1 MGRMADIWKT
11 VEGGPIT
18 PLPTPGALLTL
29 DAVSPPTAIFE
40 PAEDD
45 DVPFIEVGGPR
56 PVMRHLEPLAPKSEP
71 AIVPPAPPTIPA
83 DTIMSVR
90 FGAVHAAGSLPAGF
104 GSEIIAFHQPDH
116 NVSIQ
121 YRSLVAEMAAQLPG
135 TKPRA
140 VLVTAS
146 AAGVGATTV
155 VLNLSV
161 TLARQDGVRVTV
173 VDADIERPELAARLR
188 ISTTPGMRDV
198 IARGNPPAWSVQET
212 GQPQLFA
219 LPAHRDDA
227 PAGQALAPIIEQLR
241 SRNDWVIID
250 AGVWHP
256 QLVPLAAACDAIYL
270 VHADTDPASADAI
283 QAIVTA
289 TGRLRGCFITRR

>member
-1 MGRMADIWKT
+1 
-11 VEGGPIT
+11 
-18 PLPTPGALLTL
+18 
-29 DAVSPPTAIFE
+29 
-40 PAEDD
+40 
-45 DVPFIEVGGPR
+45 
-56 PVMRHLEPLAPKSEP
+56 
-71 AIVPPAPPTIPA
+71 
-83 DTIMSVR
+83 MSVR
-90 FGAVHAAGSLPAGF
+90 FGAVHAADTLPAGF

-116 NVSIQ
+116 SVSIQ
-121 YRSLVAEMAAQLPG
+121 YRSLVAEIAAQLPG

-140 VLVTAS
+140 VLIAAS

-173 VDADIERPELAARLR
+173 VDADTERPELASRLR

-227 PAGQALAPIIEQLR
+227 LASQSLAPIIEQLR

-250 AGVWHP
+250 AGVWHHR
-256 QLVPLAAACDAIYL
+256 LVPLAAACDAIYL
-270 VHADTDPASADAI
+270 VHADADAAAPDAI

-289 TGRLRGCFITRR
+289 TGRFAAASSPAADSLRFEFFDDLRQQRGIVRFDDVIDRRFRHAELFHGGRGALPNGSPFCACGQVQFGHQLGEPLPLDRILPGVVPVDDLLLVR